1 MRVLVTGAAGFSG
14 RAIARWLRAEGH
26 DVIAHHRTSPLADD
40 LSDGETWQADL
51 AGDDPLPE
59 RLDAIVHTAAT
70 SPPTGAADAVPVA
83 RLIRDNAVATAR
95 LAAADT
101 GVFVYLSSLSI
112 HGTITDTTVTP
123 DTPIVN
129 PDAYGLSK
137 LLGEHAVAERGG
149 SALAIRL
156 PAVIGGGAARNWP
169 VQVLAK
175 IRAGETVRI
184 FNADAAF
191 NNVVHV
197 QDVAAFA
204 AHILTAPPSGFAA
217 VPVASR
223 GPVRVRDVPTRLA
236 QGAGVDATVEEGS
249 AEKASFTIDIA
260 AAVTLGFAPRDTATA
275 LRDYAREQGR

>member
-14 RAIARWLRAEGH
+14 RAIARWLRAKGH
-26 DVIAHHRTSPLADD
+26 DVIAHHRTSPLPDD

-59 RLDAIVHTAAT
+59 RLDAIIHTAAT
-70 SPPTGAADAVPVA
+70 SPPTGAAHAVPTA

-95 LAAADT
+95 LAAADA

-149 SALAIRL
+149 PGLAIRL

-260 AAVTLGFAPRDTATA
+260 AAAALGFAPRDTATA
-275 LRDYAREQGR
+275 LRDFAREQGR